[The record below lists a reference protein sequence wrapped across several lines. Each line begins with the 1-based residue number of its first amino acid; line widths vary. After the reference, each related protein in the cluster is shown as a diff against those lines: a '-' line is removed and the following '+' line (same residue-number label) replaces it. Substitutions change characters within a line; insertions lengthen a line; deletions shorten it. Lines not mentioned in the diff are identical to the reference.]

1 MNTNLHDIDKLFKAA
16 LNEQEE
22 TPSTDLWNSID
33 QHLDKNK
40 VVDINRKYIQLKKI
54 AVALLILLIGIGAY
68 TLNTWNKSEKL
79 AKADKSKKISIQ
91 INDSVSLTIAE
102 PKQESIVLST
112 DSNKKENSLDSLRL
126 SNATANPIPNKNVPL
141 ISTGISQ
148 NSITPNTV
156 IQKENKNI
164 VSTGSNKIAIKKRT
178 YKTTITNAAIGE
190 DQEDQEDQLVNKNT
204 VVKEGEDEIVGL
216 PKSLPA
222 INPELLKATAGKGIK
237 QKTIIANYTLPD
249 QLITRATTSRPVKI
263 KKGSSF
269 SATVFYAPNL
279 SSNTV
284 KEETHDRRPGGPAN
298 DRDREKIR
306 DGEQHQAS
314 LTFGLLVDYNLNKHW
329 SVESGVSI
337 TNKKISIEPK
347 TIFAHKDNDGEVK
360 YLFDCSSGYLF
371 LPAKAGTTP
380 IEGDSIK
387 ALSSTN
393 TLQYVSIPLAVKYN
407 FPIHKFDLFAVVGT
421 SVNILSKGKIETAIQ
436 NGLTKEASVSNSIN
450 GLKSNYL
457 GGNVSMG
464 VAYNITDKIGL
475 SFIPS
480 YNFAITSS
488 TKDAAVKSFPNAI
501 SLAAGLRFKF

>member
-1 MNTNLHDIDKLFKAA
+1 MNKNLHDIDKLFKAA
-16 LNEQEE
+16 LNDQDE
-22 TPSTDLWNSID
+22 TPSAELWNAID

-79 AKADKSKKISIQ
+79 AKANKSNKISIQ
-91 INDSVSLTIAE
+91 KNDSVSLPITE
-102 PKQESIVLST
+102 PKQESIVLSN

-126 SNATANPIPNKNVPL
+126 SNATANPIPNKNVPH

-148 NSITPNTV
+148 NSLTPNTV

-178 YKTTITNAAIGE
+178 YKTTITNAAMGE
-190 DQEDQEDQLVNKNT
+190 DPADQLVNNNT
-204 VVKEGEDEIVGL
+204 LVKEGEYEIDAL
-216 PKSLPA
+216 PKSLA
-222 INPELLKATAGKGIK
+222 IYYPELLTATTGKSIK
-237 QKTIIANYTLPD
+237 QKKIIANNNLTD
-249 QLITRATTSRPVKI
+249 ELIAKATSSRPFKI
-263 KKGSSF
+263 KKERSF
-269 SATVFYAPNL
+269 SATIFYAPNL
-279 SSNTV
+279 SSNTF
-284 KEETHDRRPGGPAN
+284 KEESHDRRPGGPTN
-298 DRDREKIR
+298 DRDREKIK
-306 DGEQHQAS
+306 DGEQHQS
-314 LTFGLLVDYNLNKHW
+314 SSTFGLLVDYNLNKHW
-329 SVESGVSI
+329 SIESGVLV
-337 TNKKISIEPK
+337 TNKTIAIEPK
-347 TIFAHKDNDGEVK
+347 TIFAHKDNDGDVK

-371 LPAKAGTTP
+371 LPTKAGTTP
-380 IEGDSIK
+380 VEGDSIK

-393 TLQYVSIPLAVKYN
+393 TLQYVSIPLVVKYN
-407 FPIHKFDLFAVVGT
+407 FPINKFDLFAAVGT
-421 SVNILSKGKIETAIQ
+421 SVNILSKGKIVTAIQ

-501 SLAAGLRFKF
+501 SLAAGLRFKL